1 MKKKRLLCWNKGE
14 EEAVA
19 GWQQQLAVGDRR
31 RVSDWRMTVKVINI
45 YIYLYRPNFNF
56 RLECPLFAGAAGIVQ
71 YCPVFRTWPGY
82 FPKCSDCCE
91 FFCTWVL
98 EVFIDF
104 WLSDLIGLG
113 LGFSQVGSTS
123 KMGQLSPH
131 PDISKKLRCIRFHL
145 MDQLASGG
153 YINPNMKAFI

>member
-1 MKKKRLLCWNKGE
+1 MSKRQKFERVNFSFYFQPFKRHSFTFIRLSEADKTRKVYRELEKREHLCWDQVKKKRLLCWNKGE

-45 YIYLYRPNFNF
+45 YIYIYIFVPSEFNF

-91 FFCTWVL
+91 F
-98 EVFIDF
+98 
-104 WLSDLIGLG
+104 
-113 LGFSQVGSTS
+113 
-123 KMGQLSPH
+123 
-131 PDISKKLRCIRFHL
+131 CIL
-145 MDQLASGG
+145 
-153 YINPNMKAFI
+153 